1 MRWFVIFITLATVVT
16 SKSISSNRT
25 LYWGAIRWDAW
36 YNDTADPND
45 PSKWVECALKPQQ
58 WHDRLPWYSYI
69 DPQSGNVTF
78 NGNAAPVMAREI
90 QYAVENG
97 IDHWVFDVYP
107 PTVLMSQSLYA
118 YLASSS
124 PLKSELYFALL
135 LQGGWMTSGGIS
147 AWGAKVAIYAQHFAR
162 PEYRLVLGNR
172 PLVYLFSVNEGDFG
186 GTWCTWYDAFAILA
200 NASIAAGR
208 GAPYIVLQS
217 FSASEGATKASGI
230 NSCGVTVMVAALS
243 AYALPQFATNSG
255 EPWENF
261 AASAVTFWDQLSAT
275 GLQVA
280 PPVPAGWDQ
289 RPRVQCP
296 PPWVP
301 NPSSKYID
309 MPTPAQMGALVKS
322 AAEWSIA
329 HPEANPTGV
338 HLLSAW
344 NEFDE
349 GHFIGP
355 VLEQF
360 GGAARLEGIGRV
372 LNAL

>member
-1 MRWFVIFITLATVVT
+1 MQRFFFFLVLAAVAA
-16 SKSISSNRT
+16 SKSSSSNHT
-25 LYWGAIRWDAW
+25 LYWGAIRWDAF
-36 YNDTADPND
+36 YNDTTDPND
-45 PSKWVECALKPQQ
+45 PSKWVECALKAQQ
-58 WHDRLPWYSYI
+58 WHDRLPWYSYV
-69 DPQSGNVTF
+69 DPVSGNVTF

-90 QYAVENG
+90 QYAVDNG

-107 PTVLMSQSLYA
+107 PEVLMSQSLYA

-124 PLKSELYFALL
+124 PLKSKLYFALL
-135 LQGGWMTSGGIS
+135 LQGGWMSQGGIPE
-147 AWGAKVAIYAQHFAR
+147 WGAKVAIYAQHFAR
-162 PEYRLVLGNR
+162 PEYRLVLGDR
-172 PLVYLFSVNEGDFG
+172 PLVYLFSINEGDFG
-186 GTWCTWYDAFAILA
+186 GTWCTWYEALA
-200 NASIAAGR
+200 VLTNASIAAGR

-217 FSASEGATKASGI
+217 FSANAGATKARAI
-230 NSCGVTVMVAALS
+230 NQCGQKPVVAALS

-255 EPWENF
+255 EPWESF
-261 AASAVTFWDQLSAT
+261 AAGALSFWDQLSAT
-275 GLQVA
+275 GLEVA

-301 NPSSKYID
+301 HPSPAYID
-309 MPTPAQMGALVKS
+309 MPTPDQMGALVKS

-329 HPEANPTGV
+329 HPDSNPAGV

-349 GHFIGP
+349 GHFIAP
-355 VLEQF
+355 VLEEF

-372 LNAL
+372 INAL